1 MNEERMPLDREV
13 KVMLL
18 QVLRKGFFSPDD
30 FKLLSEKAGYD
41 PITVEIIDSRNQ
53 VTDKEI

>member
-1 MNEERMPLDREV
+1 MNEEGMPLDREV

-18 QVLRKGFFSPDD
+18 KVLRKGFFSPDD

-41 PITVEIIDSRNQ
+41 PVTVEIIDRREQ
-53 VTDKEI
+53 VND